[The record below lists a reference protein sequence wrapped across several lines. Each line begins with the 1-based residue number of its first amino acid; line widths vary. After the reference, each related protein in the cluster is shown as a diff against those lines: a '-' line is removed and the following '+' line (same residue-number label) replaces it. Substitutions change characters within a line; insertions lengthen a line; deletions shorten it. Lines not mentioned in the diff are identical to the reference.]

1 MRLFKLNLLLVIML
15 AGCLSATETAYLYGI
30 HDHEP
35 RPDEYVAR
43 IRNVVPGGW
52 ATATVAI
59 GHDPNDQSGVD
70 FTWFAKQNVTVICR
84 INNGYFPN
92 GTIPLPEDYQNFAT
106 RCANFVRNSPGCN
119 LWIIGNELNIAGE
132 WPASGTYCGY
142 VSPAS
147 YAICYRD
154 CYNAIKAVSPNA
166 KILTQPCAPFS
177 GPFGAGDL
185 GGGYTHDACPLSWVD
200 YEKQQL
206 QAILDLA
213 CPVDGIALHVT
224 SRGYQ
229 YTDIHS
235 TYRRSI
241 NGKALYWSFYVYK
254 DWVDYGIPTSL
265 YNLPL
270 YITECNGYFYWKGG
284 HPENGTIHYE
294 PGWVQEVY
302 KEIDSYNRTVAVPQ
316 GKPIY
321 RCINFYR
328 WCNYCDGWNIDSANP
343 PFTNPYK
350 PQIMSDLDAAL
361 AFEYSWP
368 GSNTLPGAWSD
379 DFEDGHFDEDAPE
392 PEWVGT
398 GQSGGDRRETEGWL
412 RLTGASASPS
422 QSVVKNSEWKV
433 YKNFIVTT
441 KINLADVT
449 STDGTP
455 GSAEIRFRA
464 DGSGTGY
471 GITFRPNDSPS
482 TISLRRSDTG
492 DLIQG
497 KEVTYS
503 LPSGTT
509 LYVKLN
515 VDYSL
520 LQIQVGTTDGGSDV
534 VNWSLTD
541 TTFENKGCFWL
552 VNNQLMDVRFDYFNY
567 LPTPAGIQ
575 GIVRDSLGNLLQGA
589 TVATNVGGYSATT
602 SADGSF
608 SILNMDPGAYDVT
621 ASKANYRSS
630 TTAGVAVTTGTV
642 TLDFTITDNT
652 RAPDPTVI
660 DAGAYQ
666 TSNDSITFSYSAYD
680 PESPITGYW
689 TAVSTSP
696 SFFDIITGGA
706 WQSVGLQTTH
716 TRTGLSLENG
726 QTYYA
731 LVKAR
736 NAVNLMSGNGA
747 SDGIAIAKGV
757 SSIGLAKAE
766 SNTTMIAL
774 SDKPVTAKL
783 SDCSYIEETD
793 RISGIKVMTTAYDE
807 GALVDVAGYLSLAN
821 GERRITPFFISAPD
835 SGSVPRPLGLQNRAL
850 GGGAFNAYTPG
861 ITGGKG
867 INTIGLLVIVWG
879 KVTDVQTGYFILD
892 DGSCTLKVLSPYIPP
907 INTDVRVTG
916 ISTVES
922 SGGTVTRLLRARK
935 RADVVP

>member
-1 MRLFKLNLLLVIML
+1 MKLFKLNLLLVILL
-15 AGCLSATETAYLYGI
+15 AGRVSAAETAYLYGI
-30 HDHEP
+30 HDHDP
-35 RPDEYVAR
+35 RPDEYIQR

-92 GTIPLPEDYQNFAT
+92 GTIPLFGDYEDFAT
-106 RCANFVRNSPGCN
+106 RCANFVKNSPGCN
-119 LWIIGNELNIAGE
+119 LWVIGNELNIAGE

-147 YAICYRD
+147 YATCYRG

-177 GPFGAGDL
+177 GPFGAGSL
-185 GGGYTHDACPLSWVD
+185 GGGYTHAACPLSWVE
-200 YEKQQL
+200 YEYQQL
-206 QAILDLA
+206 QAILDLG
-213 CPVDGIALHVT
+213 CPIDGIALHVT
-224 SRGYQ
+224 SRGYN
-229 YTDIHS
+229 YSDIHS
-235 TYRRSI
+235 TAVGSI
-241 NGKALYWSFYVYK
+241 NGKLLSWSFNVYK
-254 DWVDYGIPTSL
+254 DWVNYGIPASL

-270 YITECNGYFYWKGG
+270 YMTECNGYYYWKGG
-284 HPENGTIHYE
+284 HPENPPAHYQ

-302 KEIDSYNRTVAVPQ
+302 KEINDYNRNTAVPQ

-350 PQIMSDLDAAL
+350 SQILSDLDGAL
-361 AFEYSWP
+361 AFEYTWP
-368 GSNTLPGAWSD
+368 GSVTVAAAWSD

-398 GQSGGDRRETEGWL
+398 GQSGGDRQETGGWL
-412 RLTGASASPS
+412 RLTGAGGSPS

-433 YKNFIVTT
+433 YQNFIVTA
-441 KINLADVT
+441 KINLANIT
-449 STDGTP
+449 STDGSS

-464 DGSGTGY
+464 NNSGVGY
-471 GITFRPNDSPS
+471 SLTFKPNDEPT
-482 TISLRRSDTG
+482 TISLRRTDTG
-492 DLIQG
+492 DLVQG

-509 LYVKLN
+509 LYVNLAT
-515 VDYSL
+515 DGSL
-520 LQIQVGTTDGGSDV
+520 LTVHVGTTDGGSDV
-534 VNWSLTD
+534 VNWSFSD
-541 TTFENKGCFWL
+541 TTFANKGCFWL

-567 LPTPAGIQ
+567 LPVPAGIQ

-608 SILNMDPGAYDVT
+608 SILHMNPGAYDVT

-630 TTAGVAVTTGTV
+630 TTAGVAVTTGTI

-660 DAGAYQ
+660 DAGTYQ

-696 SFFDIITGGA
+696 NFSDIITGGA

-716 TRTGLSLENG
+716 TRTGLNLENG
-726 QTYYA
+726 RTYYA

-766 SNTTMIAL
+766 SNTLMIAL
-774 SDKPVTAKL
+774 ADKPVTAKL
-783 SDCSYIEETD
+783 SDCSYIEEPD

-807 GALVDVAGYLSLAN
+807 GALVDVAGYLSLVN
-821 GERRITPFFISAPD
+821 GERRITPSFISAPD

-867 INTIGLLVIVWG
+867 MNTIGLLVIVWG

-892 DGSCTLKVLSPYIPP
+892 DGSCPLKVLSPFIPP

-916 ISTVES
+916 ICSVES